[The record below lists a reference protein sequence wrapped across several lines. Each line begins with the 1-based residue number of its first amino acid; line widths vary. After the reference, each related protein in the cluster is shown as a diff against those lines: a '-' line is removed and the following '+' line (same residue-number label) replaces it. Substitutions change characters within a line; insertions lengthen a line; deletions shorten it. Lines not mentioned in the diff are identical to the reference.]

1 MSKKIKVLA
10 YCDSPTC
17 ATGFATV
24 SRNILTGLYKTGK
37 YSIDILGINY
47 WGDPHEFP
55 FRIWPIGFNG
65 ENDPYGRK
73 KAFGMIQQM
82 DFDILFFLQDTF
94 ILDFLP
100 NLHNYIRTNGK
111 TFSSIVYFPIDGKPK
126 SSWINNIVCCDNVVA
141 YTEYGKSQVNNVM
154 SDINKEI
161 QVIPHGA
168 NVDEFRPLDKRT
180 IATFREKYFGEKNKD
195 KFIITNLNRNQRRK
209 DIPRTIQAFKEFKK
223 QVPESILYLH
233 MATKDHQGWNLKE
246 VCDAYGM
253 SIKTD
258 VLLPDNFSPNQG
270 FPIEIV
276 NLIYNASDVV
286 VSTTLGEGFGL
297 SWVEAMSTKT
307 PVLMP
312 DNTAMSEFITED
324 RGYLIKSGSDN
335 NLKTI
340 LTFDN
345 EVLRPMV
352 DVDDM
357 VLKLLDIYNN
367 PEEAKK
373 RADNAY
379 NYVQTKLSWQGSIV
393 PKWVELFDQAAEQ
406 AGSNI
411 NKVSDN
417 KAIKTETF

>member
-1 MSKKIKVLA
+1 
-10 YCDSPTC
+10 
-17 ATGFATV
+17 
-24 SRNILTGLYKTGK
+24 
-37 YSIDILGINY
+37 
-47 WGDPHEFP
+47 
-55 FRIWPIGFNG
+55 
-65 ENDPYGRK
+65 
-73 KAFGMIQQM
+73 
-82 DFDILFFLQDTF
+82 
-94 ILDFLP
+94 
-100 NLHNYIRTNGK
+100 
-111 TFSSIVYFPIDGKPK
+111 
-126 SSWINNIVCCDNVVA
+126 
-141 YTEYGKSQVNNVM
+141 
-154 SDINKEI
+154 
-161 QVIPHGA
+161 
-168 NVDEFRPLDKRT
+168 
-180 IATFREKYFGEKNKD
+180 
-195 KFIITNLNRNQRRK
+195 
-209 DIPRTIQAFKEFKK
+209 
-223 QVPESILYLH
+223 